1 MEGEGEVV
9 EEVYPSPVQ
18 VVQPDQGEPASV
30 VYASSIVESRNEEND
45 AEIEP
50 SENTI
55 DNSDSHVDDVT
66 DDQDVTTESVEFYTY
81 RNVDNVDSNTEDQGE
96 ETTLVPEV
104 VVGKNNRVWKYQD
117 FSVIQILREINLNCE
132 QHFTTEIFHKNQKTF
147 EWK

>member
-66 DDQDVTTESVEFYTY
+66 DDQDVTTESVEFYTF
-81 RNVDNVDSNTEDQGE
+81 RNVDNVDSNTEYQGE

-104 VVGKNNRVWKYQD
+104 VVGKNNTCTV
-117 FSVIQILREINLNCE
+117 
-132 QHFTTEIFHKNQKTF
+132 
-147 EWK
+147 